1 MITVCTPL
9 EPRTIAKIADSA
21 MALSRKKPCF
31 FVKIGTRSLGQCW
44 ITTHIAATRMIARS
58 APSRSSPAPSA
69 RRYAAL
75 GLDRSARP
83 SKRGNHAANAYLT
96 MLARTEDKRSS
107 DSVRQVEY
115 WFPHI
120 SRTASRQPGLVIST
134 QVPAQPAKN
143 IAVRPFV
150 AAERCHHETLQFSL
164 DSVHPCTYPIHSRL
178 EQCRLQR
185 MYGFLLCGPILPR
198 EHIGSRSRER
208 VTDPVGP
215 SN

>member
-58 APSRSSPAPSA
+58 APSPSSPAPSA

-83 SKRGNHAANAYLT
+83 SKGDTMPQMRAGRCSPVLKIHARQT
-96 MLARTEDKRSS
+96 TSDRSS
-107 DSVRQVEY
+107 AGFLNWSRLSRNIGPPRRRAASVRQ
-115 WFPHI
+115 WIGPHLDVHGA
-120 SRTASRQPGLVIST
+120 RLTALATFLQPWRAVA
-134 QVPAQPAKN
+134 VRAPQPAALPAGIRVVDPPVQPFGKE
-143 IAVRPFV
+143 ARRVRD
-150 AAERCHHETLQFSL
+150 AQHYHLS
-164 DSVHPCTYPIHSRL
+164 
-178 EQCRLQR
+178 
-185 MYGFLLCGPILPR
+185 
-198 EHIGSRSRER
+198 
-208 VTDPVGP
+208 
-215 SN
+215 

>member
-115 WFPHI
+115 WFPQVEAVFDI
-120 SRTASRQPGLVIST
+120 VERIRRTSIRFHRDEDAIARRDLEETLNALTEDRPT
-134 QVPAQPAKN
+134 QIIRAFSFFSHLAN
-143 IAVRPFV
+143 IA
-150 AAERCHHETLQFSL
+150 EDQHHIRRTRAHALVS
-164 DSVHPCTYPIHSRL
+164 SA
-178 EQCRLQR
+178 
-185 MYGFLLCGPILPR
+185 PR
-198 EHIGSRSRER
+198 VGTMAHALGDAREA
-208 VTDPVGP
+208 GI
-215 SN
+215 SSA

>member
-58 APSRSSPAPSA
+58 APSPSSPAPSA

-83 SKRGNHAANAYLT
+83 SKGDTMPQNACRT
-96 MLARTEDKRSS
+96 MLASIEDTRSS
-107 DSVRQVEY
+107 DNVRQVEC
-115 WFPHI
+115 WFPHLIWATAALSTACPAIEPRHALGTGAGALSFQLVFLHYQRPVAQPELSPVRSCSSTITAPCRRSANLVEEHLTAGLEGPSFI
-120 SRTASRQPGLVIST
+120 SRTV
-134 QVPAQPAKN
+134 
-143 IAVRPFV
+143 
-150 AAERCHHETLQFSL
+150 
-164 DSVHPCTYPIHSRL
+164 
-178 EQCRLQR
+178 QR
-185 MYGFLLCGPILPR
+185 RRTP
-198 EHIGSRSRER
+198 
-208 VTDPVGP
+208 
-215 SN
+215 